1 MAVRHAVLGLDNI
14 SLIPD
19 EISDGLCR
27 IVTPGAGFEV
37 RKLYTDDDVVA
48 FSATRPVLL
57 TGIPEVAKQPDL
69 VDRTIAVTL
78 GEFADGQR
86 RREPEV
92 LAAFEAILPGTLGVV
107 FDAVSCA
114 LANVSTIRLPE
125 EPRMLDFATWVEAG
139 APALGW
145 EPNRFLD
152 AYLANRRD
160 ASAGLVEGSFIGRFI
175 PELAERGFT
184 GTATE
189 CLAKLAEIAPLDAPR
204 SRGWPATPA
213 GLSNILR
220 RLVQP
225 FAASGIVIAFD
236 RVGHDRK
243 RIIRIHRASD
253 PDGGGADVL
262 PFTKPSS
269 PASGFAVDV
278 TSALRASGV
287 DASWPATKAAALA
300 LQKAVGNA
308 FAAAAALNDLG
319 VPAPDGGPWT
329 AVAVRGVV

>member
-1 MAVRHAVLGLDNI
+1 
-14 SLIPD
+14 
-19 EISDGLCR
+19 
-27 IVTPGAGFEV
+27 
-37 RKLYTDDDVVA
+37 
-48 FSATRPVLL
+48 
-57 TGIPEVAKQPDL
+57 
-69 VDRTIAVTL
+69 
-78 GEFADGQR
+78 
-86 RREPEV
+86 
-92 LAAFEAILPGTLGVV
+92 
-107 FDAVSCA
+107 VSCA